1 LKAGKGAVGPGDWGS
16 LADDGNAARVE
27 TDVAGLFLGADA
39 KVGHGWRLGV
49 VLGHTDGRVRVDQ
62 RASRSSVKSDTGA
75 VYGGRGWDLGAAGRL
90 NWLAGAAY
98 TRHAV
103 DSRRELTIGVAALA
117 NLRPTIP
124 SIYRTRGLSNKSRIV
139 HGLVHILRGQVR
151 RDGRRR

>member
-1 LKAGKGAVGPGDWGS
+1 MKAGKGAVGPGDWGS

-49 VLGHTDGRVRVDQ
+49 DQ

-90 NWLAGAAY
+90 NWLVGAAY

-103 DSRRELTIGVAALA
+103 DSRRELTIGGAALA